1 MRHWFAHWTESVKK
15 VAISKAKRPPEKVV
29 VLYISALLPHNKVAR
44 DGDALRLATLTR
56 YDILLY
62 QFFVIMFNKSLAN
75 TGAFPTFLK
84 RGGGDYA
91 EESNVPQSI
100 ALCDATIV
108 SADYLAVV

>member
-75 TGAFPTFLK
+75 TSAFTSFQSGVVAIMLK
-84 RGGGDYA
+84 RA
-91 EESNVPQSI
+91 MCRKVLLSVMPQ
-100 ALCDATIV
+100 
-108 SADYLAVV
+108 